1 MPSCADSDWS
11 PERLSHF
18 LRMGG
23 NKGVRRDS
31 RQPHPPG
38 RDTMDDEGLTPLHT
52 ATPNAASPGIT
63 TAGFVEVFGEEL
75 GRALDVGTWRAG
87 EDLAQIYSRTEEEIR
102 AAVATEDRVVGE
114 IRRRVFPRLRTA
126 VGAPRGAGVYGAVEK
141 IHRGLLFNGGVEA
154 CDGTRQI
161 HDTLALT
168 IYQIGVSLV
177 SYRGDQG
184 TFGQRFFRRDL
195 RVATNDPT
203 EEMLALLERR
213 AARGGINQPDT
224 RDAISQLMQRGI
236 MAYAERAILL
246 HRSTATWR
254 LGHGSPAPYELLTGS
269 GNLDL
274 MVAATELLRELIE
287 GHQKFLFVASE
298 PSNRLLLT
306 IGQALPPGHY
316 AIVSSFK
323 DLINDI
329 VMQGHYRGQ
338 PVENARWDGQQL
350 SYEGWIRRFL
360 AEVAPK
366 VVVGVYRATLLAP
379 AQVFYAHVD
388 HAELA
393 AHIAIADS
401 ILQEHRGFPLLIDLA
416 DSVCRGVFGGDTLSA
431 PVATAYADAGAP
443 WRFLSERTTRR

>member
-1 MPSCADSDWS
+1 
-11 PERLSHF
+11 
-18 LRMGG
+18 
-23 NKGVRRDS
+23 
-31 RQPHPPG
+31 
-38 RDTMDDEGLTPLHT
+38 MDDEGLTPLGT
-52 ATPNAASPGIT
+52 TDAPNAPPPEIT
-63 TAGFVEVFGEEL
+63 TEGFVATFGEEL
-75 GRALDVGTWRAG
+75 RRTLDVDTWTAG
-87 EDLAQIYSRTEEEIR
+87 EDLATLYQRTEEEIR
-102 AAVATEDRVVGE
+102 AAVATEDRVLRQ
-114 IRRRVFPRLRTA
+114 IRAVIFPRLRDA
-126 VGAPRGAGVYGAVEK
+126 VGAPRGAGVYAAERATLERV
-141 IHRGLLFNGGVEA
+141 HRGLLFNGGVEA

-195 RVATNDPT
+195 RVATSDPT

-213 AARGGINQPDT
+213 ALRGGLNQPET
-224 RDAISQLMQRGI
+224 RDKVSELMQRGI

-246 HRSTATWR
+246 RRSTATWR

-298 PSNRLLLT
+298 PSDRLLLT

-316 AIVSSFK
+316 AIVYSFK

-338 PVENARWDGQQL
+338 PVANARWDGQQL

-388 HAELA
+388 HADLA

-401 ILQEHRGFPLLIDLA
+401 MLQEHRGFPLLIDLA
-416 DSVCRGVFGGDTLSA
+416 DHVCRGVFGGDTLSG

>member
-1 MPSCADSDWS
+1 
-11 PERLSHF
+11 
-18 LRMGG
+18 
-23 NKGVRRDS
+23 
-31 RQPHPPG
+31 
-38 RDTMDDEGLTPLHT
+38 MDDENLLPLSISD
-52 ATPNAASPGIT
+52 AASATLPEIT
-63 TAGFVEVFGEEL
+63 SEGFAATFGEEL
-75 GRALDVGTWRAG
+75 RRTLDVDTWTAG
-87 EDLAQIYSRTEEEIR
+87 EDLATLYRRTEEEIR
-102 AAVATEDRVVGE
+102 AAVATEDRVLRQ
-114 IRRRVFPRLRTA
+114 IRAVVFPRLRDA
-126 VGAPRGAGVYGAVEK
+126 IGAPRGAGVYRAELPTLERV
-141 IHRGLLFNGGVEA
+141 HRGLLFNGGVEA

-195 RVATNDPT
+195 RVTTSDPT

-213 AARGGINQPDT
+213 AQRGGLNQPET
-224 RDAISQLMQRGI
+224 RDKVSELMQRGI

-246 HRSTATWR
+246 RRSTATWR

-287 GHQKFLFVASE
+287 GHQKFIFVASE

-306 IGQALPPGHY
+306 IGQALPPCHY
-316 AIVSSFK
+316 AIVYSFK

-338 PVENARWDGQQL
+338 PVANARWDGQQL
-350 SYEGWIRRFL
+350 SYEGWIQRFL

-388 HAELA
+388 HAKLA

-401 ILQEHRGFPLLIDLA
+401 MLQEHRGFPLLIDLA
-416 DSVCRGVFGGDTLSA
+416 DHVCRGVFGGDTLSG

-443 WRFLSERTTRR
+443 WRFLSERATRR

>member
-1 MPSCADSDWS
+1 
-11 PERLSHF
+11 
-18 LRMGG
+18 
-23 NKGVRRDS
+23 
-31 RQPHPPG
+31 
-38 RDTMDDEGLTPLHT
+38 MDDETLAPLTAAAPNDAPPEVT
-52 ATPNAASPGIT
+52 A
-63 TAGFVEVFGEEL
+63 AGFVEVFGEEL
-75 GRALDVGTWRAG
+75 GRALDVGTWHAG
-87 EDLAQIYSRTEEEIR
+87 EDLAQIYRRTEDEIR
-102 AAVATEDRVVGE
+102 AAVATEDRIVGE
-114 IRRRVFPRLRTA
+114 IRRVVFPRLRN
-126 VGAPRGAGVYGAVEK
+126 APGVPKGAGVYPAQLPLIEQ

-154 CDGTRQI
+154 CDGTRQV

-184 TFGQRFFRRDL
+184 SYGQRFFRRDL
-195 RVATNDPT
+195 RVATHDPT

-224 RDAISQLMQRGI
+224 RDMVSQLMQRGI

-246 HRSTATWR
+246 RRSSAPWR
-254 LGHGSPAPYELLTGS
+254 LGHGNPAPYELLTGS
-269 GNLDL
+269 GSLDL
-274 MVAATELLRELIE
+274 MVTATGLLRELIE

-298 PSNRLLLT
+298 PGNRLLLT

-316 AIVSSFK
+316 AIVQLLP
-323 DLINDI
+323 DLIREI
-329 VMQGHYRGQ
+329 VDKGHYRGQ
-338 PVENARWDGQQL
+338 PVTTTRWDGQQL

-360 AEVAPK
+360 DEVAPK
-366 VVVGVYRATLLAP
+366 VVVGVYRATQLAP

-388 HAELA
+388 HADLA

-416 DSVCRGVFGGDTLSA
+416 DSVCRGVFGGDTLA
-431 PVATAYADAGAP
+431 GPVAGAYADAGAP